1 MSPIY
6 YPEAAI
12 PFPSELPVADL
23 AVIDYELI
31 KKDDENEINKMW
43 NAFTGV
49 SFFYLKNS
57 GVDPQPLTDLAETT
71 FPEKLE
77 EKMRF
82 PQGDTRYTF
91 GYKGGFYDGAQIMN
105 VGHNAVDDFLKNQ
118 GGRICVE
125 ASDKTLPSV
134 KRFMDAGRE
143 VSLVLLGAIEKK
155 LELPQGTLVDLHTG
169 KNGSGARITMTPP
182 LKAAATEEEIHSA
195 EHYDFGTFAILF
207 DNVGG
212 LQFQAPGDQTWQWMK
227 PIAGYASIN
236 SGDFLK
242 SLTGGAIT
250 SLAHRV
256 LPPPG
261 AQSALTRF
269 SPVYFCRPNW
279 GVKAKPVVGISM
291 A

>member
-1 MSPIY
+1 MSPVY
-6 YPEAAI
+6 YPEAEI

-23 AVIDYELI
+23 EVIDYELL
-31 KKDDENEINKMW
+31 KKGDESEINRMW
-43 NAFTGV
+43 GAFTGV
-49 SFFYLKNS
+49 SFFYLKNT
-57 GVDPQPLTDLAETT
+57 GVDPQPLIDLANTT
-71 FPEKLE
+71 FAEKLE

-91 GYKGGFYDGAQIMN
+91 GYKTGFYDGAQIMN
-105 VGHNAVDDFLKNQ
+105 VGHDAVDSFLKDQ
-118 GGRICVE
+118 GGRVCLE

-134 KRFMDAGRE
+134 QKFMDGGRE
-143 VSLVLLGAIEKK
+143 VSFVLLDIIERK
-155 LELPQGTLVDLHTG
+155 LELPQGTLVDLHNG

-182 LKAAATEEEIHSA
+182 LKAAASEEEIHSA
-195 EHYDFGTFAILF
+195 EHYDFGTFAVLF

-212 LQFQAPGDQTWQWMK
+212 LQFQAPGDSKWQWMK

-236 SGDFLK
+236 SGDYLRA
-242 SLTGGAIT
+242 LTGGAIT

-261 AQSALTRF
+261 QQAALTRF

-279 GVKAKPVVGISM
+279 GVKPKPVVGISM